1 MPEDQRYLNDLFQ
14 MAQKNDSKLDPSHK
28 VMIEMMADAEQ
39 KIHAATTQANKI
51 EKEIYDRQLQL
62 KQLNDAINVERG
74 KAKGLA
80 DALLSLKNSGK
91 QKPRLVKN
99 EPQEEATA
107 E

>member
-1 MPEDQRYLNDLFQ
+1 MTEDQRYLNDLFQ
-14 MAQKNDSKLDPSHK
+14 MAQKNDAKLDPSHK

-39 KIHAATTQANKI
+39 KIHSATQQANRL
-51 EKEIYDRQLQL
+51 EKEIYERQLQL

-80 DALLSLKNSGK
+80 DALLSLKQK
-91 QKPRLVKN
+91 AKTKPRLV
-99 EPQEEATA
+99 ETQEAQAT